1 MAGLVLNSTAVIL
14 LNFCAK
20 PNICPSISATSP
32 SCKPSNC
39 LITYSLCFVYFVLK
53 IIQKT
58 CVTRWFFVH
67 LSMKFINGTNRNQLP
82 LFASS
87 IDDAIAQDN
96 EIRLIDL
103 FVDSL
108 KLSDFGFAFDFVENG
123 RPAYH
128 PSDLLKL
135 FIYGYL
141 NRMRSSRT
149 LEKECSRNI
158 ELIWL
163 LKSLVPD
170 HNTIA
175 NFRKNNPKAI
185 ARVFRATVKLAA
197 HFELIGGALVAGD
210 STKLR
215 AQNSKKN
222 NFNPKKIERHIAYID
237 AKLEQYNS
245 DLAKEDGDVLEKQ
258 IIEKKIKKNRI
269 QKQKYTEYQN
279 TIDTTGV
286 TQISTSDPDSRQI
299 MTRNNISEVAYN
311 VQTVVDAL
319 HNIPIDFKVTNENDS
334 KAMGGMLRR
343 SKTILGHNNFTAI
356 YDKGYHTGSEF
367 DYANRLKI
375 DVLVAIPSV
384 SAHAPDPA
392 FDVEHFIYNKKADT
406 YTCPANET
414 LTTNGNWYAKK
425 NGKSIT
431 QMKHYKTTA
440 CLTCELY
447 KKCTKNAKGRLI
459 ERSQYA
465 DLIYE
470 NKVRIENN
478 YEIYKRR
485 QAIVEHPY
493 GVIKR
498 QWDFYYIMTKKTI
511 KHASADVGL
520 IFTAYNLR
528 RIFNLIDQNLL
539 KQYLKILALYLRAL
553 KDVFNAFYN
562 SFFEKLNQISF
573 FKKTNNCSLNHL
585 YLLSN

>member
-1 MAGLVLNSTAVIL
+1 MS
-14 LNFCAK
+14 
-20 PNICPSISATSP
+20 
-32 SCKPSNC
+32 
-39 LITYSLCFVYFVLK
+39 
-53 IIQKT
+53 
-58 CVTRWFFVH
+58 
-67 LSMKFINGTNRNQLP
+67 KFIIGSDRGQIP

-87 IDDAIAQDN
+87 MDQAIAQDN
-96 EIRLIDL
+96 QVRLIDL

-108 KLSDFGFAFDFVENG
+108 KLADFGFDFSFVENG

-128 PSDLLKL
+128 PADLLKL

-141 NRMRSSRT
+141 NRMRSSRV
-149 LEKECSRNI
+149 LEKECVRNI

-163 LKSLVPD
+163 MKSLVPD

-175 NFRKNNPKAI
+175 NFRKDNPKAI
-185 ARVFRATVKLAA
+185 SRVFRATVNLAS
-197 HFELIGGALVAGD
+197 HFELIGGSLVAGD

-222 NFNPKKIERHIAYID
+222 NFNPAKIERHIAYID
-237 AKLEQYNS
+237 NKLAEYNKV
-245 DLAKEDGDVLEKQ
+245 LAQEDGDESVKKQ
-258 IIEKKIKKNRI
+258 IASKVRKHQL
-269 QKQKYTEYQN
+269 QKDKYLNYKE

-343 SKTILGHNNFTAI
+343 SKTILGHNNFIAI

-367 DYANRLKI
+367 AYAHKLGI

-384 SAHAPDPA
+384 AAHAPDLA
-392 FDVEHFIYNKKADT
+392 FDVEHFKYDLKTDSF
-406 YTCPANET
+406 TCPANQI
-414 LTTNGNWYAKK
+414 LTTNGNWYSKK
-425 NGKSIT
+425 NGKSVT
-431 QMKHYKTTA
+431 QMKHYKSSA
-440 CLTCELY
+440 CLSCELF
-447 KKCTKNAKGRLI
+447 KKCTKNARGRLI
-459 ERSQYA
+459 ERSQHA
-465 DLIYE
+465 DLIYQ

-478 YEIYKRR
+478 YEIYRRR

-498 QWDFYYIMTKKTI
+498 QWDFYYIMTKKSI

-520 IFTAYNLR
+520 IFTAYNLK
-528 RIFNLIDQNLL
+528 RIFNLVDLNML
-539 KQYLKILALYLRAL
+539 KMYLKRMALFYWLNTTYFKAFSGSIFLDLNLYL
-553 KDVFNAFYN
+553 
-562 SFFEKLNQISF
+562 FFERRNY
-573 FKKTNNCSLNHL
+573 CSGNGL
-585 YLLSN
+585 YLLQK

>member
-1 MAGLVLNSTAVIL
+1 
-14 LNFCAK
+14 
-20 PNICPSISATSP
+20 
-32 SCKPSNC
+32 
-39 LITYSLCFVYFVLK
+39 
-53 IIQKT
+53 
-58 CVTRWFFVH
+58 
-67 LSMKFINGTNRNQLP
+67 MKFINGTNRNQLP

-103 FVDSL
+103 FVDSI
-108 KLSDFGFAFDFVENG
+108 KLPDFGFTFDFVENG

-163 LKSLVPD
+163 LKGLVPD

-175 NFRKNNPKAI
+175 NFRKDNPKAI

-222 NFNPKKIERHIAYID
+222 NFNPNKIERHIAYID
-237 AKLEQYNS
+237 AKLEEYNS
-245 DLAKEDGDVLEKQ
+245 ALAKEDGDVLEKKS
-258 IIEKKIKKNRI
+258 IAKKIQKHTI
-269 QKQKYTEYQN
+269 QKQKYIGYQN
-279 TIDTTGV
+279 TIDATGV

-299 MTRNNISEVAYN
+299 MTRNNISEVAYT
-311 VQTVVDAL
+311 VQTTVDAL

-343 SKTILGHNNFTAI
+343 AKNILGHNNFTAI

-367 DYANRLKI
+367 DYANRLGI
-375 DVLVAIPSV
+375 DVLVAIPGV
-384 SAHAPDPA
+384 SAHAPDLA
-392 FDVEHFIYNKKADT
+392 FDVEHFKYNITTDS

-465 DLIYE
+465 HLIYE
-470 NKVRIENN
+470 NKVRIDNN
-478 YEIYKRR
+478 YETYRKR

-520 IFTAYNLR
+520 IFSAYNLR

-539 KQYLKILALYLRAL
+539 KQYLKVLALYFGTLKAIFKAFCAL
-553 KDVFNAFYN
+553 FY
-562 SFFEKLNQISF
+562 FYYHKATFT
-573 FKKTNNCSLNHL
+573 KKIFIVV
-585 YLLSN
+585 

>member
-1 MAGLVLNSTAVIL
+1 
-14 LNFCAK
+14 
-20 PNICPSISATSP
+20 
-32 SCKPSNC
+32 
-39 LITYSLCFVYFVLK
+39 
-53 IIQKT
+53 
-58 CVTRWFFVH
+58 
-67 LSMKFINGTNRNQLP
+67 MKFINGTNRQQLP

-87 IDDAIAQDN
+87 IDEAIGQDN

-108 KLSDFGFAFDFVENG
+108 KLTDFGFALDFVENG

-135 FIYGYL
+135 YIYGYL

-149 LEKECSRNI
+149 LEKECGRNI
-158 ELIWL
+158 ELMWL
-163 LKSLVPD
+163 MKGLVPD
-170 HNTIA
+170 HNTIS
-175 NFRKNNPKAI
+175 NFRKDNPKAI
-185 ARVFRATVKLAA
+185 RRVFRATVQMAA
-197 HFELIGGALVAGD
+197 HFDLIGGTLVAGD

-222 NFNPKKIERHIAYID
+222 NFNPGKIERHIAYID
-237 AKLEQYNS
+237 ARLVEYNS
-245 DLAKEDGDVLEKQ
+245 ALAKEDGDSDARQ
-258 IIEKKIKKNRI
+258 IITKKIKKHSI
-269 QKQKYTEYQN
+269 QKQKYIGYQN

-299 MTRNNISEVAYN
+299 MTRNNISEVAYT
-311 VQTVVDAL
+311 VQTTVDAL

-343 SKTILGHNNFTAI
+343 AKTILGHNDFIGI

-367 DYANRLKI
+367 KYADRLGI
-375 DVLVAIPSV
+375 DVLVAIPGV
-384 SAHAPDPA
+384 SAHAPDQA
-392 FDVEHFIYNKKADT
+392 FDVEYFRYDKTSDS
-406 YTCPANET
+406 YSCPADKI

-425 NGKSIT
+425 NGKTIT
-431 QMKHYKTTA
+431 QMKHYKTNA
-440 CLTCELY
+440 CLTCELFT
-447 KKCTKNAKGRLI
+447 KCTKNAKGRLL
-459 ERSQYA
+459 ERSEHA

-478 YEIYKRR
+478 YEIYRRR

-511 KHASADVGL
+511 KHASGDVGL

-528 RIFNLIDQNLL
+528 RIFNLIDRNEL
-539 KQYLKILALYLRAL
+539 KQYLKVLWLFVLGLNGCFESFTGRFFY
-553 KDVFNAFYN
+553 KDNNYC
-562 SFFEKLNQISF
+562 FFRENL
-573 FKKTNNCSLNHL
+573 SLC
-585 YLLSN
+585 

>member
-1 MAGLVLNSTAVIL
+1 MS
-14 LNFCAK
+14 
-20 PNICPSISATSP
+20 
-32 SCKPSNC
+32 
-39 LITYSLCFVYFVLK
+39 
-53 IIQKT
+53 
-58 CVTRWFFVH
+58 
-67 LSMKFINGTNRNQLP
+67 KFITGTNRNQLP

-87 IDDAIAQDN
+87 IDDAITQDN
-96 EIRLIDL
+96 QVRLIDL

-108 KLSDFGFAFDFVENG
+108 KLPDFGFDFQFVENG

-149 LEKECSRNI
+149 LEKECARNI
-158 ELIWL
+158 ELMWL
-163 LKSLVPD
+163 MRGLSPD

-175 NFRKNNPKAI
+175 NFRKDNPKAI

-197 HFELIGGALVAGD
+197 HFELIGGSLVAGD

-222 NFNPKKIERHIAYID
+222 NFNPNKIERHIAYID
-237 AKLEQYNS
+237 ARLEEYS
-245 DLAKEDGDVLEKQ
+245 AALAKKDGDEEVKET
-258 IIEKKIKKNRI
+258 IAKKVKKHTI
-269 QKQKYTEYQN
+269 QKQKYIEYQKI
-279 TIDTTGV
+279 IDTTGV

-299 MTRNNISEVAYN
+299 MTRNNISEVAYT
-311 VQTVVDAL
+311 VQTTVDAL

-367 DYANRLKI
+367 DYANRRGI
-375 DVLVAIPSV
+375 DVLVAIPGV
-384 SAHAPDPA
+384 SAHAPDLA
-392 FDVEHFIYNKKADT
+392 FDVEHFRYNKDNDSF
-406 YTCPANET
+406 TCPANEI
-414 LTTNGNWYAKK
+414 LTTNGKWYNKT

-431 QMKHYKTTA
+431 QMKHYKTNA
-440 CLTCELY
+440 CMSCTLFT
-447 KKCTKNAKGRLI
+447 KCTKNKKGRLI

-470 NKVRIENN
+470 NKIRIENN
-478 YEIYKRR
+478 YEVYRRR

-498 QWDFYYIMTKKTI
+498 QWGFYYIMTKKTI
-511 KHASADVGL
+511 KHASADVGF

-528 RIFNLIDQNLL
+528 RIFNLIDPILL
-539 KQYLKILALYLRAL
+539 KQYLKSTALFFITIKGVYKGFYRSIILFLFQPLFHNKENYC
-553 KDVFNAFYN
+553 N
-562 SFFEKLNQISF
+562 LNR
-573 FKKTNNCSLNHL
+573 L
-585 YLLSN
+585 YLLCN

>member
-1 MAGLVLNSTAVIL
+1 
-14 LNFCAK
+14 
-20 PNICPSISATSP
+20 
-32 SCKPSNC
+32 
-39 LITYSLCFVYFVLK
+39 
-53 IIQKT
+53 
-58 CVTRWFFVH
+58 
-67 LSMKFINGTNRNQLP
+67 MKFINGTNRNQLP

-103 FVDSL
+103 FVDSI
-108 KLSDFGFAFDFVENG
+108 KLPDFGFTFDFVENG

-163 LKSLVPD
+163 LKGLVPD

-175 NFRKNNPKAI
+175 NFRKDNPKAI

-222 NFNPKKIERHIAYID
+222 NFNPNKIERHIAYID
-237 AKLEQYNS
+237 AKLEEYNS
-245 DLAKEDGDVLEKQ
+245 ALAKEDGDVLEKKS
-258 IIEKKIKKNRI
+258 IAKKIQKHTI
-269 QKQKYTEYQN
+269 QKQKYIGYQN
-279 TIDTTGV
+279 TIYATGV

-299 MTRNNISEVAYN
+299 MTRNNISEVAYT
-311 VQTVVDAL
+311 VQTTVDAL

-343 SKTILGHNNFTAI
+343 AKNILGHNNFTAI
-356 YDKGYHTGSEF
+356 YDKGYHTGNEF
-367 DYANRLKI
+367 DYANRLGI
-375 DVLVAIPSV
+375 DVLVAIPGV
-384 SAHAPDPA
+384 SAHAPDLA
-392 FDVEHFIYNKKADT
+392 FDVEHFKYNITTDS
-406 YTCPANET
+406 YTCPANKT

-440 CLTCELY
+440 CLSCSSFD
-447 KKCTKNAKGRLI
+447 KCTKNKKGRLI

-465 DLIYE
+465 HLIYE
-470 NKVRIENN
+470 NKVRIDNN
-478 YEIYKRR
+478 YETYRKR

-520 IFTAYNLR
+520 IFSAYNLR
-528 RIFNLIDQNLL
+528 RIFNLIDHNLL
-539 KQYLKILALYLRAL
+539 KQYLKVLALYFGTLRAI
-553 KDVFNAFYN
+553 FEAFYGLFCFTN
-562 SFFEKLNQISF
+562 RKAT
-573 FKKTNNCSLNHL
+573 FKRKNFNCSLNHI
-585 YLLSN
+585 YLLTD

>member
-1 MAGLVLNSTAVIL
+1 
-14 LNFCAK
+14 
-20 PNICPSISATSP
+20 
-32 SCKPSNC
+32 
-39 LITYSLCFVYFVLK
+39 
-53 IIQKT
+53 
-58 CVTRWFFVH
+58 
-67 LSMKFINGTNRNQLP
+67 MKFINGTNRNQLP

-108 KLSDFGFAFDFVENG
+108 KLPEFGFAFDFVENG
-123 RPAYH
+123 RPGYH

-141 NRMRSSRT
+141 NRIRSSRT

-158 ELIWL
+158 ELMWL
-163 LKSLVPD
+163 LKGLVPD

-175 NFRKNNPKAI
+175 NFRKDNPKGI
-185 ARVFRATVKLAA
+185 RKVFQATVKLAS
-197 HFELIGGALVAGD
+197 HFELIGGSLVAGD

-222 NFNPKKIERHIAYID
+222 NFNPSKIERHIAYID
-237 AKLEQYNS
+237 ARLEEYN
-245 DLAKEDGDVLEKQ
+245 LAIAKEDRDTVEKQ
-258 IIEKKIKKNRI
+258 ITANKVKKITI
-269 QKQKYTEYQN
+269 QKQKYVGYQN
-279 TIDTTGV
+279 AIDTTGV

-311 VQTVVDAL
+311 VQTVVDAK

-367 DYANRLKI
+367 DYASRLGI
-375 DVLVAIPSV
+375 EVLVAIPAV

-392 FDVEHFIYNKKADT
+392 FDVEHFRYDKTTDS
-406 YTCPANET
+406 YLCPENQT

-431 QMKHYKTTA
+431 QMKHYKTSA
-440 CLTCELY
+440 CLSCSLFNQ
-447 KKCTKNAKGRLI
+447 CTKNAKGRLI

-465 DLIYE
+465 DLIYQ

-478 YEIYKRR
+478 YAVYRKR

-498 QWDFYYIMTKKTI
+498 QWDFYYVMTKKTI
-511 KHASADVGL
+511 KHASGDVGL

-528 RIFNLIDQNLL
+528 RLFNLIDQNLL
-539 KQYLKILALYLRAL
+539 KQYLKVLEFYFWTIKRNFESFYHFFILQLSYL
-553 KDVFNAFYN
+553 VFQ
-562 SFFEKLNQISF
+562 KQIIIIA
-573 FKKTNNCSLNHL
+573 
-585 YLLSN
+585 

>member
-1 MAGLVLNSTAVIL
+1 MS
-14 LNFCAK
+14 
-20 PNICPSISATSP
+20 
-32 SCKPSNC
+32 
-39 LITYSLCFVYFVLK
+39 
-53 IIQKT
+53 
-58 CVTRWFFVH
+58 
-67 LSMKFINGTNRNQLP
+67 KFINGTNRNQLP

-108 KLSDFGFAFDFVENG
+108 KLPDFGFAFDFVENG

-128 PSDLLKL
+128 PADLLKL

-158 ELIWL
+158 ELMWL
-163 LKSLVPD
+163 LKGLVPD

-175 NFRKNNPKAI
+175 NFRKDNPKAI
-185 ARVFRATVKLAA
+185 ARVFRATVKLAS
-197 HFELIGGALVAGD
+197 HFELIGGILVAGD

-222 NFNPKKIERHIAYID
+222 NFNPGKIERHIAYID
-237 AKLEQYNS
+237 AKLEEYNAT
-245 DLAKEDGDVLEKQ
+245 LAKEDGDAVEKE
-258 IIEKKIKKNRI
+258 IIEKKIQKHTT
-269 QKQKYTEYQN
+269 QKQKYIEYQN

-299 MTRNNISEVAYN
+299 MTRNNISEVAYT
-311 VQTVVDAL
+311 VQTVVDAKQ
-319 HNIPIDFKVTNENDS
+319 NIPIDFKVTNENDS

-343 SKTILGHNNFTAI
+343 TKTILGHNNFTAI

-367 DYANRLKI
+367 DYANKLGI
-375 DVLVAIPSV
+375 DVLVAIPGV
-384 SAHAPDPA
+384 AAHAPDMA
-392 FDVEHFIYNKKADT
+392 FDVEYFKYDKTTDS

-414 LTTNGNWYAKK
+414 LTTNGNWYNKT

-431 QMKHYKTTA
+431 KMKHYKTNA
-440 CLTCELY
+440 CLSCEFFFQ
-447 KKCTKNAKGRLI
+447 CTKNKKGRLI

-465 DLIYE
+465 DLIYQ

-478 YEIYKRR
+478 YEVYRRR

-493 GVIKR
+493 GIIKR

-520 IFTAYNLR
+520 IFAAYNLR
-528 RIFNLIDQNLL
+528 RIFNLIDQNVL
-539 KQYLKILALYLRAL
+539 KQYLIQLAY
-553 KDVFNAFYN
+553 FNTAI
-562 SFFEKLNQISF
+562 KAF
-573 FKKTNNCSLNHL
+573 FKAFCCIIISGNKMIHFQKS
-585 YLLSN
+585 YRFVV

>member
-1 MAGLVLNSTAVIL
+1 MS
-14 LNFCAK
+14 
-20 PNICPSISATSP
+20 
-32 SCKPSNC
+32 
-39 LITYSLCFVYFVLK
+39 
-53 IIQKT
+53 
-58 CVTRWFFVH
+58 
-67 LSMKFINGTNRNQLP
+67 KFINGTNRNQLP

-87 IDDAIAQDN
+87 IDDAISQEN

-108 KLSDFGFAFDFVENG
+108 NLADFGFAFDFVENG

-128 PSDLLKL
+128 PADLLKL

-158 ELIWL
+158 ELMWL
-163 LKSLVPD
+163 LKGLVPD

-175 NFRKNNPKAI
+175 NFRKDNPKAI
-185 ARVFRATVKLAA
+185 ARVFRATVKIAT
-197 HFELIGGALVAGD
+197 HFELIGGTLVAGD

-222 NFNPKKIERHIAYID
+222 NFNPSKIERHIAYID
-237 AKLEQYNS
+237 TKLEEYNAA
-245 DLAKEDGDVLEKQ
+245 LAKEDGDA
-258 IIEKKIKKNRI
+258 IEKEIIAKKIQKHTT
-269 QKQKYTEYQN
+269 QKQKYIEYQN

-299 MTRNNISEVAYN
+299 MTRNNISEVAYT

-343 SKTILGHNNFTAI
+343 TKTIWGHNNFTAI

-367 DYANRLKI
+367 DYANNLGI
-375 DVLVAIPSV
+375 DVLVAIPGV
-384 SAHAPDPA
+384 AAHAPDMA
-392 FDVEHFIYNKKADT
+392 FDVEYFKYDKTTDS

-414 LTTNGNWYAKK
+414 LTTNGNWYNKT

-431 QMKHYKTTA
+431 KMKHYKTNA
-440 CLTCELY
+440 CLSCEFFSQ
-447 KKCTKNAKGRLI
+447 CTKNKKGRLV

-478 YEIYKRR
+478 YETYRRR

-520 IFTAYNLR
+520 IFSAYNLR

-539 KQYLKILALYLRAL
+539 KQYLKLLAWFIPAPKAFFKAL
-553 KDVFNAFYN
+553 CIIIIFKNKMIG
-562 SFFEKLNQISF
+562 FEKEYCF
-573 FKKTNNCSLNHL
+573 VV
-585 YLLSN
+585 

>member
-1 MAGLVLNSTAVIL
+1 
-14 LNFCAK
+14 
-20 PNICPSISATSP
+20 
-32 SCKPSNC
+32 
-39 LITYSLCFVYFVLK
+39 
-53 IIQKT
+53 
-58 CVTRWFFVH
+58 
-67 LSMKFINGTNRNQLP
+67 MKFINGINRKQLP

-87 IDDAIAQDN
+87 IDEAIAQDN
-96 EIRLIDL
+96 EVRLIDL

-123 RPAYH
+123 RPAYQ

-158 ELIWL
+158 ELMWL
-163 LKSLVPD
+163 MNKLVPD

-175 NFRKNNPKAI
+175 NFRKDNEKGI
-185 ARVFRATVKLAA
+185 RKVFQATVKLAS
-197 HFELIGGALVAGD
+197 HFELIGGTLVAGD

-222 NFNPKKIERHIAYID
+222 NFNPNKIERHIAYID
-237 AKLEQYNS
+237 ARLEEYNKV
-245 DLAKEDGDVLEKQ
+245 LAQEDGDLEQQQ
-258 IIEKKIKKNRI
+258 IIAKKIKKHSV
-269 QKQKYTEYQN
+269 QKQKYIGYQN

-299 MTRNNISEVAYN
+299 MTRNNISEVAYT

-343 SKTILGHNNFTAI
+343 SKTILGHSNFTAI

-367 DYANRLKI
+367 DYANRLGI
-375 DVLVAIPSV
+375 DVLVAIPGV
-384 SAHAPDPA
+384 SAHAPDLA
-392 FDVEHFIYNKKADT
+392 FDVEHFKYDKTTDSYI
-406 YTCPANET
+406 CPANET
-414 LTTNGNWYAKK
+414 MTTNGNWYAKK

-431 QMKHYKTTA
+431 QMKHYKTSA
-440 CLTCELY
+440 CLTCALF

-459 ERSQYA
+459 ERSEYA

-478 YEIYKRR
+478 YEIYRRR

-493 GVIKR
+493 GTIKR

-511 KHASADVGL
+511 KRASADVGL

-528 RIFNLIDQNLL
+528 RLLNLIDPNEF
-539 KQYLKILALYLRAL
+539 KQYLKILALLFWSIKA
-553 KDVFNAFYN
+553 VFKAFCDFL
-562 SFFEKLNQISF
+562 SIATTQ
-573 FKKTNNCSLNHL
+573 SLF
-585 YLLSN
+585 S

>member
-1 MAGLVLNSTAVIL
+1 
-14 LNFCAK
+14 
-20 PNICPSISATSP
+20 
-32 SCKPSNC
+32 
-39 LITYSLCFVYFVLK
+39 
-53 IIQKT
+53 
-58 CVTRWFFVH
+58 
-67 LSMKFINGTNRNQLP
+67 MKFINGTNRNQLP

-87 IDDAIAQDN
+87 IDDAVGKDN

-103 FVDSL
+103 FVESL
-108 KLSDFGFAFDFVENG
+108 KLPDFGFTFDFVENG

-158 ELIWL
+158 ELMWL
-163 LKSLVPD
+163 LKGLVPD

-197 HFELIGGALVAGD
+197 HFELIGGSLLAGD

-222 NFNPKKIERHIAYID
+222 NFNSNKIERHIAYID
-237 AKLEQYNS
+237 ARLEEYNAA
-245 DLAKEDGDVLEKQ
+245 LAKEDGDVLEKQ
-258 IIEKKIKKNRI
+258 IIEKKIKKHTI
-269 QKQKYTEYQN
+269 QKQKYIGYQN

-299 MTRNNISEVAYN
+299 MTRNNISEVAYT
-311 VQTVVDAL
+311 VQTTVDAL

-343 SKTILGHNNFTAI
+343 SKTILGHANFIAI

-367 DYANRLKI
+367 DYANRLGI
-375 DVLVAIPSV
+375 DVLVAIPGV
-384 SAHAPDPA
+384 SAHAPDTA
-392 FDVEHFIYNKKADT
+392 FDVEYFKYNKTADS
-406 YTCPANET
+406 YTCPAQET

-431 QMKHYKTTA
+431 KMKHYKTNA
-440 CLTCELY
+440 CLNCKLFT
-447 KKCTKNAKGRLI
+447 KCTKNAKGRLI
-459 ERSQYA
+459 ERSQHA
-465 DLIYE
+465 DLIYQ

-478 YEIYKRR
+478 YEVYRRR

-511 KHASADVGL
+511 KHAAADVGL
-520 IFTAYNLR
+520 IFSAYNLR
-528 RIFNLIDQNLL
+528 RIFNIIDHNLL
-539 KQYLKILALYLRAL
+539 KQYLKVLALYFGVLTP
-553 KDVFNAFYN
+553 VFNAFYGLFCFKN
-562 SFFEKLNQISF
+562 EECFFPKRISIVV
-573 FKKTNNCSLNHL
+573 
-585 YLLSN
+585 

>member
-1 MAGLVLNSTAVIL
+1 
-14 LNFCAK
+14 
-20 PNICPSISATSP
+20 
-32 SCKPSNC
+32 
-39 LITYSLCFVYFVLK
+39 
-53 IIQKT
+53 
-58 CVTRWFFVH
+58 
-67 LSMKFINGTNRNQLP
+67 MKFINGTNRNQLP

-108 KLSDFGFAFDFVENG
+108 KLPDFGFTFDFVENG

-158 ELIWL
+158 ELMWL
-163 LKSLVPD
+163 LKGLIPD

-175 NFRKNNPKAI
+175 NFRKDNPKAI

-197 HFELIGGALVAGD
+197 HFELIGGSLVAGD

-222 NFNPKKIERHIAYID
+222 NFNPNKIERHIAYID
-237 AKLEQYNS
+237 AKLEEYNS
-245 DLAKEDGDVLEKQ
+245 ALAKEDGDVLEKQ
-258 IIEKKIKKNRI
+258 IIAKKIKKHTI
-269 QKQKYTEYQN
+269 QKQKYIGYQN

-299 MTRNNISEVAYN
+299 MTRNNISEVAYT
-311 VQTVVDAL
+311 VQTTVDAL

-343 SKTILGHNNFTAI
+343 TKTILGHNNFTAI

-367 DYANRLKI
+367 EYADRLGI
-375 DVLVAIPSV
+375 DVLVAIPGV
-384 SAHAPDPA
+384 SAHAPDTA
-392 FDVEHFIYNKKADT
+392 FDVEYFKYNKTTDS

-431 QMKHYKTTA
+431 QMKHYKTNA
-440 CLTCELY
+440 CLTCELF

-465 DLIYE
+465 DLIYQ

-478 YEIYKRR
+478 YEIYRRR

-520 IFTAYNLR
+520 IFSAYNLR

-539 KQYLKILALYLRAL
+539 KQYLKRLVLYLGPLTAL
-553 KDVFNAFYN
+553 FNAFYAL
-562 SFFEKLNQISF
+562 FY
-573 FKKTNNCSLNHL
+573 FKNVKVTFLKKNFNCSFNPI
-585 YLLSN
+585 YLLTD

>member
-1 MAGLVLNSTAVIL
+1 
-14 LNFCAK
+14 
-20 PNICPSISATSP
+20 
-32 SCKPSNC
+32 
-39 LITYSLCFVYFVLK
+39 
-53 IIQKT
+53 
-58 CVTRWFFVH
+58 
-67 LSMKFINGTNRNQLP
+67 MKFINGTNRNQLP

-96 EIRLIDL
+96 QIRLIDL

-108 KLSDFGFAFDFVENG
+108 KLPDFGFTFDFVENG

-158 ELIWL
+158 ELMWL
-163 LKSLVPD
+163 VKGLVPD

-175 NFRKNNPKAI
+175 NFRKDNPKAI
-185 ARVFRATVKLAA
+185 ALVFRATVKLAA
-197 HFELIGGALVAGD
+197 HFELIGGVLVAGD

-222 NFNPKKIERHIAYID
+222 NFNPNKIERHIAYID
-237 AKLEQYNS
+237 ARLEEYNAV
-245 DLAKEDGDVLEKQ
+245 LAKEDGDVLKKQ
-258 IIEKKIKKNRI
+258 IIAKKIKKHTI
-269 QKQKYTEYQN
+269 QKQQYIGYQN
-279 TIDTTGV
+279 TIDATGV

-299 MTRNNISEVAYN
+299 MTRNNISEVAYT
-311 VQTVVDAL
+311 VQTTVDAL

-343 SKTILGHNNFTAI
+343 TKTILGHNNFTAI

-367 DYANRLKI
+367 EYANKLGV
-375 DVLVAIPSV
+375 DVLVAIPGV
-384 SAHAPDPA
+384 SAHAPDLA
-392 FDVEHFIYNKKADT
+392 FDVEHFKYNTTTDS

-431 QMKHYKTTA
+431 QMKHYKTSA

-447 KKCTKNAKGRLI
+447 KKCTKNSKGRLI

-478 YEIYKRR
+478 YEIYRRR

-498 QWDFYYIMTKKTI
+498 QWGFYYIMTKKTI

-520 IFTAYNLR
+520 IFSAYNLR
-528 RIFNLIDQNLL
+528 RIFNLIDHNLL
-539 KQYLKILALYLRAL
+539 KQYLKVLALYFGTLRAIF
-553 KDVFNAFYN
+553 KAFYVLF
-562 SFFEKLNQISF
+562 SFENMKVTFL
-573 FKKTNNCSLNHL
+573 KKNFNCSLNPI
-585 YLLSN
+585 YLLTD

>member
-1 MAGLVLNSTAVIL
+1 MS
-14 LNFCAK
+14 
-20 PNICPSISATSP
+20 
-32 SCKPSNC
+32 
-39 LITYSLCFVYFVLK
+39 
-53 IIQKT
+53 
-58 CVTRWFFVH
+58 
-67 LSMKFINGTNRNQLP
+67 KFINGTNRNQLP

-87 IDDAIAQDN
+87 IDDAISQEN

-108 KLSDFGFAFDFVENG
+108 NLADFGFAFDFVENG

-128 PSDLLKL
+128 PADLLKL

-158 ELIWL
+158 ELMWL
-163 LKSLVPD
+163 LKGLVPD

-175 NFRKNNPKAI
+175 NFRKDNPKAI
-185 ARVFRATVKLAA
+185 ARVFRATVKIAT
-197 HFELIGGALVAGD
+197 HFELIGGTLVAGD

-222 NFNPKKIERHIAYID
+222 NFNPSKIERHIAYID
-237 AKLEQYNS
+237 TKLEEYNAA
-245 DLAKEDGDVLEKQ
+245 LAKEDGDA
-258 IIEKKIKKNRI
+258 IEKEIIAKKIQKHTT
-269 QKQKYTEYQN
+269 QKQKYIEYQN

-299 MTRNNISEVAYN
+299 MTRNNISEVAYT

-343 SKTILGHNNFTAI
+343 TKNILGHNNFTAI

-367 DYANRLKI
+367 DYANNLGI
-375 DVLVAIPSV
+375 DVLVAIPGV
-384 SAHAPDPA
+384 AAHAPDMA
-392 FDVEHFIYNKKADT
+392 FDVEYFKYDKTTDS

-414 LTTNGNWYAKK
+414 LTTNGNWYNKT

-431 QMKHYKTTA
+431 KMKHYKTNA
-440 CLTCELY
+440 CLSCEFFSQ
-447 KKCTKNAKGRLI
+447 CTKNKKGRLV

-478 YEIYKRR
+478 YETYRRR

-520 IFTAYNLR
+520 IFSAYNLR

-539 KQYLKILALYLRAL
+539 KQYLKLLAWFIPAL
-553 KDVFNAFYN
+553 KAFFKALCIIIIFKN
-562 SFFEKLNQISF
+562 KMIGFEKEYCF
-573 FKKTNNCSLNHL
+573 VV
-585 YLLSN
+585 